1 MPFWKKRKP
10 KLEPPK
16 IGPDFSEVDDPK
28 KAQKLADEGT
38 LEKLFL
44 MPLEF
49 GGMDNPLNILYVPA
63 GVGAIK
69 SNIDTNVI
77 GPLAQSGDISQYAA
91 EPEYRGSS
99 VIPMAIRIRAWE
111 PKEFETEIN
120 IWGEALEREEQA

>member
-1 MPFWKKRKP
+1 
-10 KLEPPK
+10 
-16 IGPDFSEVDDPK
+16 
-28 KAQKLADEGT
+28 
-38 LEKLFL
+38 
-44 MPLEF
+44 
-49 GGMDNPLNILYVPA
+49 MDNPLNILYVPA

-69 SNIDTNVI
+69 NNIDTNVI